1 MALVLTRKVGES
13 IMIGDE
19 VTVTLVGIQGNQAKL
34 SFNAPNDISIFREEV
49 LDRILADEQRKREL
63 VR

>member
-19 VTVTLVGIQGNQAKL
+19 VIVTLIAIQGNQAKL
-34 SFNAPNDISIFREEV
+34 SFTAPRDVSVHREKVYARILREEKEV
-49 LDRILADEQRKREL
+49 
-63 VR
+63 VS

>member
-19 VTVTLVGIQGNQAKL
+19 VIVTLIAIQGNQAKL
-34 SFNAPNDISIFREEV
+34 SFTAPRDVSVHREEV
-49 LDRILADEQRKREL
+49 YARILREEKE
-63 VR
+63 VVS

>member
-34 SFNAPNDISIFREEV
+34 SFNAPNDISIFREEL

>member
-34 SFNAPNDISIFREEV
+34 SFNAPNDISIFR
-49 LDRILADEQRKREL
+49 
-63 VR
+63 

>member
-63 VR
+63 VS

>member
-49 LDRILADEQRKREL
+49 LARILADEQIKREI